1 MPSQE
6 VESQSVMKREDSGV
20 LLKPKQDLVS
30 KSDAQIVSEQTGN
43 MAPVARIAIPEI
55 KFNFVSID
63 NLGPYVNGRELVDVI
78 GVVQNIS
85 STVSIR
91 RKGDNEVILKR
102 DITIADESKKTVVV
116 SLWNDLATTVGQ
128 ELLDIADR
136 SPVIAI
142 KSLKVGDF
150 SGVSLSTIGKS
161 IVQIDPEIPES
172 KKLRSWYNSEGKEV
186 SMASVGAD
194 LSLSAASPGKT
205 MYSDRVLAFQL
216 VLDHEEVEV
225 VAETN
230 IVAEKPVNK
239 IWSGAEA
246 ATIIQSAFRG
256 YELRRCEPLKKLKQF
271 AEVCQAIE
279 DCKAAGIRVIAI
291 IGDNKNTAEV
301 EPRHLKQNG
310 GLLFTG
316 VEPKYKQEMGMNVV
330 SKGVQN
336 VLDFLMTDFPDMDVI
351 GTSDNFCS
359 DKKPAAVNWIEGCG
373 KSVVF

>member
-1 MPSQE
+1 MS
-6 VESQSVMKREDSGV
+6 
-20 LLKPKQDLVS
+20 
-30 KSDAQIVSEQTGN
+30 
-43 MAPVARIAIPEI
+43 
-55 KFNFVSID
+55 
-63 NLGPYVNGRELVDVI
+63 
-78 GVVQNIS
+78 
-85 STVSIR
+85 R
-91 RKGDNEVILKR
+91 RRQWLF
-102 DITIADESKKTVVV
+102 
-116 SLWNDLATTVGQ
+116 LWNDLATTVGQ

-194 LSLSAASPGKT
+194 LSLSAASAAKT

-271 AEVCQAIE
+271 AEVRQAIE
-279 DCKAAGIRVIAI
+279 DSRAAGIRVIAI

-373 KSVVF
+373 KSVVFEAIIKEVVVKKVLKTDVASLVELNILKNLAGSDTAGTLGGFNAHASNIVSVIFIVALDMDNEFDRVGIG